1 MSRPVTRSLLALPL
15 VAVLGLGLA
24 ACSGGDGEEEQS
36 AGRPTAEEFSAFF
49 AAGSEATGLREMEQ
63 DKADCWGA
71 AFADSDLS
79 DVTLRALIDEDV
91 DYQPEDENELGVLEE
106 LYTSTALE
114 CGLPTGEQPSGEES
128 TEEAPSEEPS
138 GDAEPS
144 ESASE

>member
-24 ACSGGDGEEEQS
+24 ACSGGGEDEQPT
-36 AGRPTAEEFSAFF
+36 GRPSATELTEFF
-49 AAGSEATGLREMEQ
+49 AAGSEATGLYPMEQ
-63 DKADCWGA
+63 EMAECWGA